1 MIDCLQDRLFGGIVE
16 GDTTYLFLRQ
26 LQDFL
31 DVPSDSLSLA
41 VRVACEPN
49 LIGLKR
55 LFAQRINEMH
65 LLLVNDIV
73 GRIGIAKV
81 NTHTV
86 FTNTLDVTDMPL
98 R

>member
-1 MIDCLQDRLFGGIVE
+1 MIDCLQDRLFGSIVE
-16 GDTTYLFLRQ
+16 SNTTDFLLRQ

-31 DVPSDSLSLA
+31 DMPSDSLSLA

-49 LIGLKR
+49 LIGLQR

-65 LLLVNDIV
+65 LLLVDDIV

-86 FTNTLDVTDMPL
+86 FTNTFDVTDVPL